1 MYGLFTYMW
10 LISMVNVGK
19 YTTPM
24 DPMGWKISKLTQLF
38 EFSKRWSFSPK
49 KTPRWPSRGSKP
61 PWPTAFSKNTLG
73 SGSSGFLLGERLKDS
88 LQKRVRPQ
96 KTIVIPWK
104 SNHHVFYSKAYHL
117 PKGMVVDFQGI
128 DRVITY
134 NPDQYTQLGEITLS
148 ETYGHFRRCIVRVV
162 YTTLFITSRGPNL

>member
-1 MYGLFTYMW
+1 MTQQGFETPVTNRVFQKHTGLGKLRFF
-10 LISMVNVGK
+10 VG
-19 YTTPM
+19 
-24 DPMGWKISKLTQLF
+24 G
-38 EFSKRWSFSPK
+38 
-49 KTPRWPSRGSKP
+49 
-61 PWPTAFSKNTLG
+61 
-73 SGSSGFLLGERLKDS
+73 RLKDS